1 MFESVYL
8 TMLVKPIYEKPID
21 TAEDIIDSG
30 LNILAGPGTHAILEL
45 MKNSPSIIA
54 QTFAERTI
62 VAEVIFSYIYPI
74 LVLKFPDRIMMTM
87 LRGLKMRLLRV
98 LLLLNVPICTTMS

>member
-1 MFESVYL
+1 MFESIYL
-8 TMLVKPIYEKPID
+8 TMLVKPIYEKPLD

-30 LNILAGPGTHAILEL
+30 LNILAGPGSEAIISL

-62 VAEVIFSYIYPI
+62 IPEVI
-74 LVLKFPDRIMMTM
+74 
-87 LRGLKMRLLRV
+87 
-98 LLLLNVPICTTMS
+98 